1 MHEWSKTTLKD
12 HVEIL
17 HGYAFKSSNFREKK
31 IKGSLPVIKIKNVAN
46 GDVNLHAVS
55 YHIVNSNLE
64 KYIVRCGDV
73 LIALTGNHPQAASQV
88 VGSISKYKINQP
100 ALLNQRIAKIIS
112 KATLDSNFM
121 YYYLKQQFV
130 KEYIANQSSGSANQ
144 ANINKND
151 LNNIPLYLPPLPEQ
165 KAIAEVL
172 SSLDD
177 KIDLLHRQNKTLESL
192 AETLFRQWFIEE
204 AKDEWVETKLG
215 FYLIPKKGEN
225 LTKSQAMGGDIP
237 VVAGGLKPSC
247 FHNRAN
253 TDKPVITISA
263 SGANAGFI
271 KLYYESVWSSDSSY
285 IDSSVT
291 KNIYFIYNFLKV
303 NQIAL
308 FKKQTGSAQPHIYP
322 QQIMDLDIRKY
333 PQTLID
339 SFEHKV
345 IGFFAKISNNNL
357 KLNKLTHLRD
367 ILLPNLMSGKVR
379 ISI

>member
-1 MHEWSKTTLKD
+1 MNKWQKIPLDNVIKLIGGGTPKTTVREYWDGCIPWLSVADFNSSKKYVATAEKTITDLGLQNSSTKLLNKD
-12 HVEIL
+12 DIIISARGTVGAL
-17 HGYAFKSSNFREKK
+17 AMLNKQMAFNQSCYGVKAKD
-31 IKGSLPVIKIKNVAN
+31 G
-46 GDVNLHAVS
+46 VS
-55 YHIVNSNLE
+55 YNQFIYYFL
-64 KYIVRCGDV
+64 KYTINDIR
-73 LIALTGNHPQAASQV
+73 
-88 VGSISKYKINQP
+88 KITHGAVFDTITKNTF
-100 ALLNQRIAKIIS
+100 KEVIIS
-112 KATLDSNFM
+112 
-121 YYYLKQQFV
+121 
-130 KEYIANQSSGSANQ
+130 
-144 ANINKND
+144 
-151 LNNIPLYLPPLPEQ
+151 LPPLPEQ

-215 FYLIPKKGEN
+215 FYIIPKKGEN
-225 LTKSQAMGGDIP
+225 LTKSQAMSGDIP

-345 IGFFAKISNNNL
+345 IGFFAKISNNNV
-357 KLNKLTHLRD
+357 KLNRLTHLRD

>member
-1 MHEWSKTTLKD
+1 MVEWRECTLAELTLHIASGATPRGGSNSYKNEGVSLIRSQNILD
-12 HVEIL
+12 LELSLNGLAFIDDQQAAALNNVIVNPNDVLLNITGDSVARVCKVLNSILPARVNQHVAII
-17 HGYAFKSSNFREKK
+17 RVDEKK
-31 IKGSLPVIKIKNVAN
+31 LHSDFLLYNLIYQKESLLSQAEVGATRKAITKGIIQRLK
-46 GDVNLHAVS
+46 VN
-55 YHIVNSNLE
+55 
-64 KYIVRCGDV
+64 
-73 LIALTGNHPQAASQV
+73 
-88 VGSISKYKINQP
+88 
-100 ALLNQRIAKIIS
+100 
-112 KATLDSNFM
+112 
-121 YYYLKQQFV
+121 
-130 KEYIANQSSGSANQ
+130 
-144 ANINKND
+144 
-151 LNNIPLYLPPLPEQ
+151 LPPLPEQ